1 MQRVLK
7 KNYTLYVDY
16 SGKRVKLYSGTLED
30 IDDFTTYFTDN
41 NAIRK
46 RLIKNKSGEFLVYI
60 ESSRGKYY
68 SPMYYNNRAILDKEN
83 FNRIYERIEKIDRE
97 EIEEFLY
104 SKAKANEYLDDK
116 NSKNIPI
123 VNLYLSVKNNKD
135 YKGMLYHYLKIDYKL
150 YREFII
156 YFFENENLNTN
167 KKSLSYEKMK
177 DISSLLDI
185 VSKEY
190 ENIQSDYK
198 EKESTYDDLE
208 DRIYTIMTSKELTT
222 DQKMSELDIL
232 VDSPEIAKK
241 YILKYEDKLTEEV

>member
-7 KNYTLYVDY
+7 KNYILYAEY
-16 SGKRVKLYSGTLED
+16 SGKRVKLCSGTLED
-30 IDDFTTYFTDN
+30 IDDFTTYFISK

-46 RLIKNKSGEFLVYI
+46 RLIKNASGEFLVYI

-123 VNLYLSVKNNKD
+123 VNLYLNVKNNKD
-135 YKGMLYHYLKIDYKL
+135 YKGMFYHYLKTDYKL

-177 DISSLLDI
+177 EISSLLDI

-190 ENIQSDYK
+190 ENIQSDCK

-208 DRIYTIMTSKELTT
+208 DRIYTIMTSKELTA
-222 DQKMSELDIL
+222 DQKMSELDML
-232 VDSPEIAKK
+232 VDSPEMAKK

>member
-7 KNYTLYVDY
+7 KNYSLYVDY
-16 SGKRVKLYSGTLED
+16 CSKRVKLCSGTLED
-30 IDDFTTYFTDN
+30 IDDFTTYFIDK
-41 NAIRK
+41 NAIGK
-46 RLIKNKSGEFLVYI
+46 RLIKNESGEFLVYI

-83 FNRIYERIEKIDRE
+83 FNRIYEKIEKIDRE
-97 EIEEFLY
+97 KIEEFLY
-104 SKAKANEYLDDK
+104 NKTKVNGYLND
-116 NSKNIPI
+116 
-123 VNLYLSVKNNKD
+123 KD
-135 YKGMLYHYLKIDYKL
+135 YKGMLYHYLKTDYKL

>member
-7 KNYTLYVDY
+7 KNYTLYADY

-30 IDDFTTYFTDN
+30 IDNFTTYFIDK

-46 RLIKNKSGEFLVYI
+46 RLIKNEPGEFLVYI

-68 SPMYYNNRAILDKEN
+68 STMYYNNRAILDKEN
-83 FNRIYERIEKIDRE
+83 FNRIYEKIEKIDRE
-97 EIEEFLY
+97 KIEEFLY
-104 SKAKANEYLDDK
+104 SKANANEYLDDK

-123 VNLYLSVKNNKD
+123 VNLYLNVKNNKD
-135 YKGMLYHYLKIDYKL
+135 YKGMLYHYLKTDYKL

-177 DISSLLDI
+177 EISSLLDI

-190 ENIQSDYK
+190 ESVRENHE

-208 DRIYTIMTSKELTT
+208 DRIYTIMTNRELTT
-222 DQKMSELDIL
+222 DQKMSE
-232 VDSPEIAKK
+232 
-241 YILKYEDKLTEEV
+241 

>member
-7 KNYTLYVDY
+7 KNYTLYVYY

-30 IDDFTTYFTDN
+30 VDDFTTYFTDK

-46 RLIKNKSGEFLVYI
+46 RLVKNGFGEFLVYI

-83 FNRIYERIEKIDRE
+83 FNRIYEKIEKIDRE

-177 DISSLLDI
+177 DISNLLDV

-190 ENIQSDYK
+190 ESVQENSK

-222 DQKMSELDIL
+222 DQKMSELDML
-232 VDSPEIAKK
+232 VDSPEMAKK

>member
-7 KNYTLYVDY
+7 KNYTLYADY
-16 SGKRVKLYSGTLED
+16 SGKKVKLYSGTLEE
-30 IDDFTTYFTDN
+30 IDDFTTYFVDK

-46 RLIKNKSGEFLVYI
+46 RLVKNGLGEFLVYI

-68 SPMYYNNRAILDKEN
+68 SAMYYNNRAILDKEN
-83 FNRIYERIEKIDRE
+83 FNRIYEKIEKIDRE
-97 EIEEFLY
+97 KIEEFLY
-104 SKAKANEYLDDK
+104 SKANANEYLNDK

-123 VNLYLSVKNNKD
+123 VNLYLNVKNNKD
-135 YKGMLYHYLKIDYKL
+135 YKGMLYHYLKTDYKL
-150 YREFII
+150 YREFIT

-177 DISSLLDI
+177 EISSLLDI

-208 DRIYTIMTSKELTT
+208 DRIYTIMTNKELTT
-222 DQKMSELDIL
+222 DQKMSELDML
-232 VDSPEIAKK
+232 VDSPEMAKK

>member
-68 SPMYYNNRAILDKEN
+68 STMYYNNRAILDKEN

-177 DISSLLDI
+177 EISSLLDI

-222 DQKMSELDIL
+222 DQKMSELDML
-232 VDSPEIAKK
+232 VDSPEMAKK

>member
-7 KNYTLYVDY
+7 KIYSLYVDY
-16 SGKRVKLYSGTLED
+16 CSKRVKLCSGTLED
-30 IDDFTTYFTDN
+30 IDDFTTYFIDK
-41 NAIRK
+41 NAIGK
-46 RLIKNKSGEFLVYI
+46 RLIKNESGEFLVYI

-83 FNRIYERIEKIDRE
+83 FNRIYEKIEKIDRE
-97 EIEEFLY
+97 KIEEFLY
-104 SKAKANEYLDDK
+104 NKTKVNGYLNDK

-123 VNLYLSVKNNKD
+123 VNLYLSIKNNKD
-135 YKGMLYHYLKIDYKL
+135 YKGMLYHYLKTDYKL

-241 YILKYEDKLTEEV
+241 YILKYEDKLTEDV

>member
-7 KNYTLYVDY
+7 KNYTLYADY

-30 IDDFTTYFTDN
+30 IDDFTTYFIDK

-46 RLIKNKSGEFLVYI
+46 RLIKNEPGEFLVYI

-68 SPMYYNNRAILDKEN
+68 STMYYNNRAILDKEN
-83 FNRIYERIEKIDRE
+83 FNRIYEKIEKIDRE
-97 EIEEFLY
+97 KIEEFLY
-104 SKAKANEYLDDK
+104 SKANANEYLDDK

-123 VNLYLSVKNNKD
+123 VNLYLNVKNNKD
-135 YKGMLYHYLKIDYKL
+135 YKGMLYHYLKTDYKL

-156 YFFENENLNTN
+156 YFFENENLNTS

>member
-7 KNYTLYVDY
+7 KNYTLYADY

-30 IDDFTTYFTDN
+30 IDNFTTYFIDK

-46 RLIKNKSGEFLVYI
+46 RLIKNEPGEFLVYI

-68 SPMYYNNRAILDKEN
+68 STMYYNNRAILDKEN
-83 FNRIYERIEKIDRE
+83 FNRIYEKIEKIDRE
-97 EIEEFLY
+97 KIEEFLY
-104 SKAKANEYLDDK
+104 SKANANEYLNDK

-123 VNLYLSVKNNKD
+123 VNLYLNVKNNKD
-135 YKGMLYHYLKIDYKL
+135 YKGMLYHYLKTDYKL

-177 DISSLLDI
+177 EISSLLDI

-208 DRIYTIMTSKELTT
+208 DRIYTIMTNKELTT
-222 DQKMSELDIL
+222 DQKMSELDML
-232 VDSPEIAKK
+232 VDSPEMAKK

>member
-7 KNYTLYVDY
+7 KNYTLYVEY
-16 SGKRVKLYSGTLED
+16 SGKRVKLCSGTLEE
-30 IDDFTTYFTDN
+30 IDDFTTYFVDKK
-41 NAIRK
+41 AIRK
-46 RLIKNKSGEFLVYI
+46 RLVKNGFGEFLVYI

-68 SPMYYNNRAILDKEN
+68 SAMYYNNRAILDKEN
-83 FNRIYERIEKIDRE
+83 FNRIYEKIEKIDRE
-97 EIEEFLY
+97 KIEEFLY
-104 SKAKANEYLDDK
+104 SKANANEYLDDK

-123 VNLYLSVKNNKD
+123 VNLYLNVKNNKD
-135 YKGMLYHYLKIDYKL
+135 YKGMLYHYLKTDYKL

-177 DISSLLDI
+177 EISSLLDI

-190 ENIQSDYK
+190 ESVGENHE

-208 DRIYTIMTSKELTT
+208 DRIYTIMTNKELTT
-222 DQKMSELDIL
+222 DQKMSELDML
-232 VDSPEIAKK
+232 VDSPEMAKK

>member
-30 IDDFTTYFTDN
+30 IDDFTTYFIDK

-46 RLIKNKSGEFLVYI
+46 RLVKNGFGEFLVYI

-83 FNRIYERIEKIDRE
+83 FNRIYEKIEKIDRE
-97 EIEEFLY
+97 KIEEFLY
-104 SKAKANEYLDDK
+104 SKANANEYLDDK

-123 VNLYLSVKNNKD
+123 VNLYLNVKNNKD
-135 YKGMLYHYLKIDYKL
+135 YKGMLYHYLKTDYKL

-156 YFFENENLNTN
+156 YFFGNENLNTN

-177 DISSLLDI
+177 EISSLLDI

-190 ENIQSDYK
+190 ENIQIDYK

-222 DQKMSELDIL
+222 DQKMSELDML
-232 VDSPEIAKK
+232 VDSPEMAKK

>member
-16 SGKRVKLYSGTLED
+16 SGKRVKLCSGTLED
-30 IDDFTTYFTDN
+30 IDDFTTYFVDK

-46 RLIKNKSGEFLVYI
+46 RIIKDESDEFLVYI

-83 FNRIYERIEKIDRE
+83 FNRIYERIEKIARE

-177 DISSLLDI
+177 EISSLLDI

>member
-16 SGKRVKLYSGTLED
+16 SGKRVKLCSGTLED
-30 IDDFTTYFTDN
+30 IDDFTTYFVDK

-46 RLIKNKSGEFLVYI
+46 RIIKDESDEFLVYI

-135 YKGMLYHYLKIDYKL
+135 YKGMLYHCLKTDYKL

-208 DRIYTIMTSKELTT
+208 DRIYTIMTNKELTT
-222 DQKMSELDIL
+222 DQKMNELDML
-232 VDSPEIAKK
+232 VDSSEMAKK
-241 YILKYEDKLTEEV
+241 YILKYKDKLTEEV

>member
-7 KNYTLYVDY
+7 KNYTLYADY
-16 SGKRVKLYSGTLED
+16 SGKRVKLYSGTLEE
-30 IDDFTTYFTDN
+30 IDDFTTYFVDK

-46 RLIKNKSGEFLVYI
+46 RLVKNGFGEFLVYI

-177 DISSLLDI
+177 EISSLLDI

-190 ENIQSDYK
+190 ENIQIDYK

-222 DQKMSELDIL
+222 DQKMSELDML
-232 VDSPEIAKK
+232 VDSPEMAKK

>member
-7 KNYTLYVDY
+7 KNYTLYVYY

-30 IDDFTTYFTDN
+30 IDDFTTYFIDK

-46 RLIKNKSGEFLVYI
+46 RLVKNGFCEFLVYI

-83 FNRIYERIEKIDRE
+83 FNRIYENIEKIDRE
-97 EIEEFLY
+97 KIEEFLY
-104 SKAKANEYLDDK
+104 NKTKVNGYLNDK

-123 VNLYLSVKNNKD
+123 VNLYLNIKNNKD
-135 YKGMLYHYLKIDYKL
+135 YKGMLYHCLKTDYKL

-190 ENIQSDYK
+190 ESVQKDYE

-222 DQKMSELDIL
+222 DQKMSELDML
-232 VDSPEIAKK
+232 VDSPEMANK
-241 YILKYEDKLTEEV
+241 YILKYEDKLIEEV

>member
-1 MQRVLK
+1 
-7 KNYTLYVDY
+7 
-16 SGKRVKLYSGTLED
+16 
-30 IDDFTTYFTDN
+30 
-41 NAIRK
+41 
-46 RLIKNKSGEFLVYI
+46 
-60 ESSRGKYY
+60 
-68 SPMYYNNRAILDKEN
+68 MYYNNRAILDKEN

-135 YKGMLYHYLKIDYKL
+135 YKGMLYHCLKTDYKL

-208 DRIYTIMTSKELTT
+208 DRIYTIMTNKELTT
-222 DQKMSELDIL
+222 DQKMNELDML
-232 VDSPEIAKK
+232 VDSSEMAKK
-241 YILKYEDKLTEEV
+241 YILKYKDKLTEEV

>member
-7 KNYTLYVDY
+7 KNYTLYADY
-16 SGKRVKLYSGTLED
+16 SGKKVKLYSGTLED
-30 IDDFTTYFTDN
+30 IDDFTTYFIDK

-46 RLIKNKSGEFLVYI
+46 RLIKNEPGEFLVYI

-83 FNRIYERIEKIDRE
+83 FNRIYEKIEKIDRE
-97 EIEEFLY
+97 KIEEFLY
-104 SKAKANEYLDDK
+104 SKANANEYLNDK

-123 VNLYLSVKNNKD
+123 VNLYLNVKNNKD
-135 YKGMLYHYLKIDYKL
+135 YKGMLYHYLKTDYKL

-177 DISSLLDI
+177 EISSLLDI

-208 DRIYTIMTSKELTT
+208 DRIYTIMTNKELTT
-222 DQKMSELDIL
+222 DQKMSELDML
-232 VDSPEIAKK
+232 VDSPEMAKK

>member
-30 IDDFTTYFTDN
+30 IDDFTTYFIDK
-41 NAIRK
+41 NAIKK
-46 RLIKNKSGEFLVYI
+46 RLVKNGFGEILVYI

-83 FNRIYERIEKIDRE
+83 FNRIYEKIEKIDRE
-97 EIEEFLY
+97 KIEEFLY
-104 SKAKANEYLDDK
+104 NKTKVNGYLNDK

-123 VNLYLSVKNNKD
+123 VNLYLNIKNNKD
-135 YKGMLYHYLKIDYKL
+135 YKGMLYHCLKTDYKL

>member
-30 IDDFTTYFTDN
+30 IDDFTTYFIDK
-41 NAIRK
+41 NAIKK
-46 RLIKNKSGEFLVYI
+46 RLVKNGFGEILVYI

-83 FNRIYERIEKIDRE
+83 FNRIYEKIEKIDRE
-97 EIEEFLY
+97 KIEEFLY
-104 SKAKANEYLDDK
+104 SKANANEYLDDK

-123 VNLYLSVKNNKD
+123 VNLYLNVKNNKD
-135 YKGMLYHYLKIDYKL
+135 YKGMLYHYLKTDYKL

-222 DQKMSELDIL
+222 DQKMSELDML
-232 VDSPEIAKK
+232 VDSPEMAKK

>member
-7 KNYTLYVDY
+7 KNYTLYADY

-30 IDDFTTYFTDN
+30 IDDFTTYFIDK

-46 RLIKNKSGEFLVYI
+46 RLIKNEPGEFLVYI

-68 SPMYYNNRAILDKEN
+68 STMYYNNRAILDKEN
-83 FNRIYERIEKIDRE
+83 FNRIYEKIEKIDRE
-97 EIEEFLY
+97 KIEEFLY
-104 SKAKANEYLDDK
+104 SKANANEYLDDK

-123 VNLYLSVKNNKD
+123 VNLYLNVKNNKD
-135 YKGMLYHYLKIDYKL
+135 YKGMLYHYLKTDYKL

-190 ENIQSDYK
+190 KNIQSDYK
-198 EKESTYDDLE
+198 EKESIYDDLE

>member
-30 IDDFTTYFTDN
+30 IDDFTTYFIDK

-46 RLIKNKSGEFLVYI
+46 RLVKNGFGEFLVYI

-83 FNRIYERIEKIDRE
+83 FNRIYEKIEKIDRE
-97 EIEEFLY
+97 KIEEFLY
-104 SKAKANEYLDDK
+104 NKTNVNGYLNDK

-123 VNLYLSVKNNKD
+123 VNLYLNIKNNKD
-135 YKGMLYHYLKIDYKL
+135 YKGMLYHYLKTDYKL

-167 KKSLSYEKMK
+167 KKSLSYERMK
-177 DISSLLDI
+177 EISSLLDI

-222 DQKMSELDIL
+222 DQKMSELDML
-232 VDSPEIAKK
+232 VDSPEMAKK